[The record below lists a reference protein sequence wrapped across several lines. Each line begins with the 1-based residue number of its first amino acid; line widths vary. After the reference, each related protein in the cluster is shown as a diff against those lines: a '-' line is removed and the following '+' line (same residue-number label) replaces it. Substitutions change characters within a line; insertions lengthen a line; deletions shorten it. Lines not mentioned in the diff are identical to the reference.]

1 MIDIIIFAIIALL
14 IAHRLYS
21 VLGTTD
27 DNDSTKYSAP
37 VINLD
42 KNQYQQQKEQVVES
56 DFTDLDEDICKKL
69 DQTSQNNLAEILK
82 LDSKFSLYKFS
93 QSAEKAFEIIIN
105 AFANGDDKSLTKL
118 CDKLV
123 ADSFYEEYK
132 KQSKL
137 GNKININIV
146 GIESHEIKEIKLD
159 KKLAIIKI
167 KFCSEQITTI
177 TNRKG
182 EVISGAVNNVEEI
195 VDNWYFARDLS
206 QKSPIWKLAKTTN

>member
-1 MIDIIIFAIIALL
+1 M
-14 IAHRLYS
+14 
-21 VLGTTD
+21 
-27 DNDSTKYSAP
+27 
-37 VINLD
+37 
-42 KNQYQQQKEQVVES
+42 
-56 DFTDLDEDICKKL
+56 
-69 DQTSQNNLAEILK
+69 
-82 LDSKFSLYKFS
+82 YKFS

-159 KKLAIIKI
+159 KKASYYK
-167 KFCSEQITTI
+167 
-177 TNRKG
+177 N
-182 EVISGAVNNVEEI
+182 
-195 VDNWYFARDLS
+195 
-206 QKSPIWKLAKTTN
+206 